1 MRTRR
6 CSAVAPLRPILAS
19 VALLGALA
27 GVGPAQAQTLR
38 DAMVGAYNSN
48 PDLLSSRARLRTV
61 DETVAQQVANWRPQV
76 RITAAAGFT
85 ELNSSTRTVG
95 QQDLN
100 PRNFGITVTQPLFR
114 GGKTVAGTRSAEAD
128 VLAERAVLLDREQTT
143 LLTTATA
150 FSDYVRD
157 LATVE
162 LRRNN
167 VNVLNQ
173 QLVATQARFRVGE
186 LTRTDV
192 AQAESRLEGTRA
204 DLIAAQAQAANSR
217 AAYIRVVGIAP
228 GQLQPPPLL
237 GSVPQTEDAAINA
250 GQERAP
256 GAIAA
261 WHRVRSAEYAVDNAF
276 GDLLPTIN
284 LVGSWTRNYDSQIRG
299 DRLDNKSIQVQAS
312 VPIYQNG
319 AEHSRVRA
327 AKQTVGQRLADLD
340 GARRQAAETAV
351 RAFRQYESARARV
364 ESISAQIRAAG
375 VALEGV
381 RQEAQVGSRTTL
393 DVLNAEQELLN
404 AQVQLVAAQ
413 RDVVVGHYTL
423 LSATGQLTARI
434 LALPVQY
441 YDEERNY
448 KNVRDVWIGTSIK

>member
-1 MRTRR
+1 MVMRTRL
-6 CSAVAPLRPILAS
+6 ALVALCGALAS
-19 VALLGALA
+19 VA
-27 GVGPAQAQTLR
+27 PAQGQTLSQ
-38 DAMVGAYNSN
+38 ALVGAYNSN
-48 PDLLSSRARLRTV
+48 PDLLAQRARLRGV
-61 DETVAQQVANWRPQV
+61 DETVAQQVANWRPQI
-76 RITAAAGFT
+76 RATTAIGRG

-95 QQDLN
+95 QQELT
-100 PRNFGITVTQPLFR
+100 PRQFGLSVTQPLFR
-114 GGKTVAGTRSAEAD
+114 GGKTLAGTRGADAD

-143 LLTTATA
+143 LLNTVTA

-157 LATVE
+157 LSTVE

-173 QLVATQARFRVGE
+173 QLIATQARFRVGE

-217 AAYIRVVGIAP
+217 AAYIRVIGVAP
-228 GQLQPPPLL
+228 GQLQAPPLM
-237 GSVPQTEDAAINA
+237 GAVPPTEDAAINA
-250 GQERAP
+250 GQEKAP

-261 WHRVRSAEYAVDNAF
+261 WHRVRSAEYGVDNAF
-276 GDLLPTIN
+276 GDLLPTLN
-284 LVGSWTRNYDSQIRG
+284 LVASWTRTYDSQIQG
-299 DRLDNKSIQVQAS
+299 DRLDNKSIQLQAS

-319 AEHSRVRA
+319 AEYSRVRA
-327 AKQTVGQRLADLD
+327 AKQAVGQRLAELD
-340 GARRQAAETAV
+340 GARRLAAETAV
-351 RAFRQYESARARV
+351 RAFRQYEAARARV

-404 AQVQLVAAQ
+404 AQVQLVSAQ

-423 LSATGQLTARI
+423 LSAIGQLTARS
-434 LALPVQY
+434 LQLPVEY

-448 KNVRDVWIGTSIK
+448 KNVRDVWIGTGIK

>member
-1 MRTRR
+1 M
-6 CSAVAPLRPILAS
+6 A
-19 VALLGALA
+19 
-27 GVGPAQAQTLR
+27 PAQGQTLSQ
-38 DAMVGAYNSN
+38 ALVGAYNSN
-48 PDLLSSRARLRTV
+48 PDLLAQRARLRGV
-61 DETVAQQVANWRPQV
+61 DETVAQQVANWRPQIRATGAV
-76 RITAAAGFT
+76 GRGQ
-85 ELNSSTRTVG
+85 LNSSTRTIG
-95 QQDLN
+95 QQDLTT
-100 PRNFGITVTQPLFR
+100 RQFGLTVTQPLFR
-114 GGKTVAGTRSAEAD
+114 GGKTLAGTRGAEAD

-143 LLTTATA
+143 LLNTVTA

-173 QLVATQARFRVGE
+173 QLIATQARFRVGE

-217 AAYIRVVGIAP
+217 AAYIRVIGIAP
-228 GQLQPPPLL
+228 GQLQPPPLM
-237 GSVPQTEDAAINA
+237 GSVPPTEDAAINA
-250 GQERAP
+250 GQEKAP

-261 WHRVRSAEYAVDNAF
+261 WHRVRSAEYGVDNAF
-276 GDLLPTIN
+276 GDLLPTLN
-284 LVGSWTRNYDSQIRG
+284 LVGSWTRTYDSQLQG
-299 DRLDNKSIQVQAS
+299 DRIDSKSIQLQAS

-319 AEHSRVRA
+319 AEYSRVRA
-327 AKQTVGQRLADLD
+327 AKQAVGQRLAELD
-340 GARRQAAETAV
+340 GARRLAAETAV
-351 RAFRQYESARARV
+351 RAFRQYEAARARV
-364 ESISAQIRAAG
+364 ESITAQIRAAG

-404 AQVQLVAAQ
+404 AQVQLVSAQ

-423 LSATGQLTARI
+423 LSAIGQLTARS
-434 LALPVQY
+434 LQLPVEY

-448 KNVRDVWIGTSIK
+448 KNVRDVWIGTGIK

>member
-1 MRTRR
+1 MRMRL
-6 CSAVAPLRPILAS
+6 ALVAIVGALAS
-19 VALLGALA
+19 VA
-27 GVGPAQAQTLR
+27 PAQGQTLR
-38 DAMVGAYNSN
+38 QALVGAYNSN
-48 PDLLSSRARLRTV
+48 PDLLAQRARLRGV
-61 DETVAQQVANWRPQV
+61 DETVAQQVANWRPQIRATGAV
-76 RITAAAGFT
+76 GRGQ
-85 ELNSSTRTVG
+85 LNSSSRLVG
-95 QQDLN
+95 QQNLTS
-100 PRNFGITVTQPLFR
+100 RQFGLTITQPLFR
-114 GGKTVAGTRSAEAD
+114 GGKTLAGTRGAESD
-128 VLAERAVLLDREQTT
+128 VMAERAVLLDREQTT
-143 LLTTATA
+143 LLNTVTV

-173 QLVATQARFRVGE
+173 QLIATQARFRVGE

-217 AAYIRVVGIAP
+217 AAYIRVIGVAP
-228 GQLQPPPLL
+228 GQLQRPPLL
-237 GSVPQTEDAAINA
+237 GAVPQTEDAAINA

-284 LVGSWTRNYDSQIRG
+284 IVGTWTRTYDSQLQG
-299 DRLDNKSIQVQAS
+299 DRIDNKSIQLQAS

-319 AEHSRVRA
+319 AEYSRVRA
-327 AKQTVGQRLADLD
+327 AKQTVGQRLAELD

-351 RAFRQYESARARV
+351 RAFRQYEAARARV
-364 ESISAQIRAAG
+364 ESISAQIRAAS

-404 AQVQLVAAQ
+404 AQVQLVSAQ

-423 LSATGQLTARI
+423 LSAIGQLTARA
-434 LALPVQY
+434 LALPVEY

-448 KNVRDVWIGTSIK
+448 KNVRDVWIGTDIK

>member
-1 MRTRR
+1 MVMRTR
-6 CSAVAPLRPILAS
+6 LAL
-19 VALLGALA
+19 VALCGALA
-27 GVGPAQAQTLR
+27 VVAPAQGQTLR
-38 DAMVGAYNSN
+38 QALVGAYNSN
-48 PDLLSSRARLRTV
+48 PDLLAQRARLRGV
-61 DETVAQQVANWRPQV
+61 DETVVQQVANWRPQI
-76 RITAAAGFT
+76 RATSAIGRG

-95 QQDLN
+95 QQELT
-100 PRNFGITVTQPLFR
+100 PRQFGLTITQPLFR
-114 GGKTVAGTRSAEAD
+114 GGKTLAGTRGAEAD

-143 LLTTATA
+143 LLNTVTV

-173 QLVATQARFRVGE
+173 QLIATQARFRVGE

-192 AQAESRLEGTRA
+192 AQAESRLEGTRS

-217 AAYIRVVGIAP
+217 AAYIRVIGIAP
-228 GQLQPPPLL
+228 GQLQSPPLM
-237 GSVPQTEDAAINA
+237 GSVPPTEDAAINA
-250 GQERAP
+250 GQEKAP

-261 WHRVRSAEYAVDNAF
+261 WHRVRSAEYGVDNAF
-276 GDLLPTIN
+276 GDLLPTLN
-284 LVGSWTRNYDSQIRG
+284 LVGSWTRTYDSQLQG
-299 DRLDNKSIQVQAS
+299 DRVDNKSIQLQAS

-319 AEHSRVRA
+319 AEYSRVRA
-327 AKQTVGQRLADLD
+327 AKQAVGQRLAELD
-340 GARRQAAETAV
+340 GARRLAAETAV
-351 RAFRQYESARARV
+351 RAFRQYEAARARV

-404 AQVQLVAAQ
+404 AQVQLVSAQ

-423 LSATGQLTARI
+423 LSAIGQLTARS
-434 LALPVQY
+434 LQLPVEY

-448 KNVRDVWIGTSIK
+448 KNVRDVWIGTGIK

>member
-1 MRTRR
+1 MRMRL
-6 CSAVAPLRPILAS
+6 ALVAI
-19 VALLGALA
+19 VGALA
-27 GVGPAQAQTLR
+27 AVGPAQGQTLR
-38 DAMVGAYNSN
+38 QALVGAYNSN
-48 PDLLSSRARLRTV
+48 PDLLAQRARLRGV
-61 DETVAQQVANWRPQV
+61 DETVAQQVANWRPQIRATGAV
-76 RITAAAGFT
+76 GAT
-85 ELNSSTRTVG
+85 ELNSTTRTVG
-95 QQDLN
+95 QQSLA
-100 PRNFGITVTQPLFR
+100 PRQFGITITQPLFR
-114 GGKTVAGTRSAEAD
+114 GGKTLAGTRGAESD
-128 VLAERAVLLDREQTT
+128 VMAERAVLLDREQTT
-143 LLTTATA
+143 LLNTVTA

-173 QLVATQARFRVGE
+173 QLIATQARFRVGE

-217 AAYIRVVGIAP
+217 AAYIRVIGVAP
-228 GQLQPPPLL
+228 GELQRPPLL
-237 GSVPQTEDAAINA
+237 GSVPQTEDAAISA

-261 WHRVRSAEYAVDNAF
+261 WHRVRSAQYAVDNAF

-284 LVGSWTRNYDSQIRG
+284 IVGSWSRTYDSQLRG
-299 DRLDNKSIQVQAS
+299 DRLDTKSIQLQAS

-319 AEHSRVRA
+319 AEYSRVRA
-327 AKQTVGQRLADLD
+327 AKQTVGQRLAELD

-351 RAFRQYESARARV
+351 RAFRQYEAARARV

-404 AQVQLVAAQ
+404 AQVQLVSAQ

-423 LSATGQLTARI
+423 LSAIGQLTARA
-434 LALPVQY
+434 LALPVEY

-448 KNVRDVWIGTSIK
+448 KNVRDVWIGTDIK

>member
-1 MRTRR
+1 MRTR
-6 CSAVAPLRPILAS
+6 L
-19 VALLGALA
+19 ALLAVVGALA
-27 GVGPAQAQTLR
+27 GVTPVQAQTLR
-38 DAMVGAYNSN
+38 QALVGAYNSN
-48 PDLLSSRARLRTV
+48 PDLLAQRARLRGV
-61 DETVAQQVANWRPQV
+61 DETVAQQVANWRPQI
-76 RITAAAGFT
+76 RATTAVGRGQI
-85 ELNSSTRTVG
+85 NSSTRTIG
-95 QQDLN
+95 QQDLT
-100 PRNFGITVTQPLFR
+100 PRQFGLTITQPLFR
-114 GGKTVAGTRSAEAD
+114 GGKTLAGTRGAEAD
-128 VLAERAVLLDREQTT
+128 VLAERAVLLDREQST
-143 LLTTATA
+143 LLTTVTA

-157 LATVE
+157 LATVQ

-204 DLIAAQAQAANSR
+204 DLIAAEAQAANSR

-228 GQLQPPPLL
+228 GQLEAPPLL
-237 GSVPQTEDAAINA
+237 GSVPPTEDAAINA

-261 WHRVRSAEYAVDNAF
+261 WHRVRSAEYGVENAF

-284 LVGSWTRNYDSQIRG
+284 LVGSWTRNYDSQIQG
-299 DRLDNKSIQVQAS
+299 DRIDNKSVQIQAT
-312 VPIYQNG
+312 VPIFQNG

-327 AKQTVGQRLADLD
+327 AKQTVGQRLAELD
-340 GARRQAAETAV
+340 GARRLAAESAV

-364 ESISAQIRAAG
+364 ASISAQIRAAG

-423 LSATGQLTARI
+423 LSATGQLTART
-434 LALPVQY
+434 LALPVEY

-448 KNVRDVWIGTSIK
+448 KNVRDVWIGTGIK